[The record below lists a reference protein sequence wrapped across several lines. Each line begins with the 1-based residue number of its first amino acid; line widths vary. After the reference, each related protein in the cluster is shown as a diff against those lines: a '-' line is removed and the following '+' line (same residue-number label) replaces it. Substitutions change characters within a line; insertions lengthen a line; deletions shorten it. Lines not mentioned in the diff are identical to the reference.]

1 MENTIVNANANANA
15 NANNKIK
22 KVGTREEVFKG
33 IALRTAGGLIKNDII
48 EKQFN
53 NKTLYISKKL
63 SEKMRLSS
71 NIPGI
76 FKRQPKQTMRNIQNT
91 NANTNANINA
101 NTNAN
106 TNVNKNANTNY
117 KLNKT
122 SKTQKLS
129 FKVCDNTVKTIYYP
143 ELQGIDIGELKN
155 DLLREE
161 NEEDSQNNN
170 IHENPKEFT
179 IQDMPDIDISNLN

>member
-1 MENTIVNANANANA
+1 MENTIANVNANVNV

-101 NTNAN
+101 NTN
-106 TNVNKNANTNY
+106 VNTNY
-117 KLNKT
+117 KLNKN

-129 FKVCDNTVKTIYYP
+129 FKVSDNTVKTIYYP
-143 ELQGIDIGELKN
+143 ELQGLDIGELKN

-170 IHENPKEFT
+170 IHEKPKEFT